1 MLALSDV
8 GPGDAPTTGTAAPRD
23 RKCVT
28 HVDREACLRRAPPS
42 PTPRSVAPAHPHGEL
57 HHGIGQVNMTQSM
70 DDPKVRDAAVARPA
84 VASVA
89 KAAAVL
95 QAFVPMTTTLTV
107 RQLAERTGIPRSTV
121 HALCTTLCDAGLLE
135 SGEGYG
141 YRLGPRLATLGGQVV
156 DRSGLLAAAEA
167 PLAALQLHGAY
178 ELHLAQLVE
187 SWVVIIDRRLGRRP
201 MLMGEDRI
209 GVRALAHLTGCG
221 RAALSALSS
230 GERRRRVSQG
240 CRQDGTPEP
249 CLSSLDAML
258 ERAHAVGYVVS
269 GDLHPG
275 RRSVGAPVIGH
286 DGRPVGGVSVAS
298 TTERMSPSM
307 VRAIAGAVVDLA
319 AGISRRLRPV
329 G

>member
-1 MLALSDV
+1 MDV
-8 GPGDAPTTGTAAPRD
+8 
-23 RKCVT
+23 V
-28 HVDREACLRRAPPS
+28 
-42 PTPRSVAPAHPHGEL
+42 
-57 HHGIGQVNMTQSM
+57 
-70 DDPKVRDAAVARPA
+70 KVRDAAVARPA

-95 QAFVPMTTTLTV
+95 HTFVPTTTTLTV

-141 YRLGPRLATLGGQVV
+141 YRLGPTLATLGGQVV
-156 DRSGLLAAAEA
+156 DRSGLLAAAEV
-167 PLAALQLHGAY
+167 PLAALQMHGAY

-209 GVRALAHLTGCG
+209 GLRALAHLTGCG
-221 RAALSALSS
+221 RGALSALPSS
-230 GERRRRVSQG
+230 ERRRRIAGG
-240 CRQDGTPEP
+240 CRQDGVPVP
-249 CLSSLDAML
+249 CMSTLDALL
-258 ERAHAVGYVVS
+258 ERAHLVGYIVS

-275 RRSVGAPVIGH
+275 RRSVGAPVIGP
-286 DGRPVGGVSVAS
+286 DGRPVGGVSIAS
-298 TTERMSPSM
+298 TTDRMSPSM
-307 VRAIAGAVVDLA
+307 VQAITGAVVDLA

-329 G
+329 S